1 MSEALAFL
9 EGLSPWLVYAVLAVG
24 AAIENVLPVL
34 PADTFIAAG
43 GFLAGRGTIGLAAA
57 FVVVW
62 ACNVAGALAVYGL
75 GLRHGAAFFG
85 TKTGRRIASEGQ
97 IERLAR
103 FYERWGVAAIC
114 VSRFLPGFRALVPV
128 FAGVAGQGAWRVAP
142 PLMLASALWYGALLR
157 LGHVAGE
164 NLEAAADVLG
174 RANRGLLAVSLVLA
188 AGVVFWWAR
197 ARRTAKTVGSNG

>member
-9 EGLSPWLVYAVLAVG
+9 EGLSPWLVYGVLAVG
-24 AAIENVLPVL
+24 AAMENVLPVL

-57 FVVVW
+57 FLVVW
-62 ACNVAGALAVYGL
+62 GCNVAGAMAVYAL
-75 GLRHGAAFFG
+75 GRRHGPGFFE
-85 TKTGRRIASEGQ
+85 TKTGRRIADEGQ
-97 IERLAR
+97 IERLTR

-128 FAGVAGQGAWRVAP
+128 FAGVARQRAWRVAP

-164 NLEAAADVLG
+164 NLDVAAETLG
-174 RANRGLLAVSLVLA
+174 RANRGLLAVSLALA
-188 AGVVFWWAR
+188 AGVITWWAR
-197 ARRTAKTVGSNG
+197 ARRTTRATGSDA